1 MSAAASPFE
10 SQARLWLVAFV
21 VSAAVNL
28 LALAGVAFWVI
39 AHLAMQPPVAPVDEF
54 EPVAVIVPQVVE
66 DTGPAVPAP
75 EPAADPSFARTSPDQ
90 AEETPETPEFI
101 GERNTRAT
109 SEATPSPTAPDL
121 PNQNGREPLWDD
133 EMETTESRYQDGDLA
148 HDRMTRPDA
157 PPVSEESGEATDPA
171 AAAEAAKRDGV
182 TEPVPPAQEAER
194 ERLAEGPAPVDRRVE
209 EAKPADEPKPA
220 VPERKSEGDK
230 PDREEVV
237 EKPKPPANPES
248 PGFRGNQTKT
258 RLVGSITRTGRSAL
272 DVEDSVLGRYHAAVS
287 RAVEKEWQLNC
298 VRNRDYITPGQLTM
312 SFVLEANGKV
322 RSVRVVEELQVGA
335 IPKGFT
341 LNAIHH
347 AAIPSMPADL
357 KKQLD
362 GEPLELIYRFNF

>member
-1 MSAAASPFE
+1 M
-10 SQARLWLVAFV
+10 AFL

-28 LALAGVAFWVI
+28 LALVVVGFWVI
-39 AHLAMQPPVAPVDEF
+39 ANLALQPPPPDPESF
-54 EPVAVIVPQVVE
+54 EAVAVIVPQVAE
-66 DTGPAVPAP
+66 SAGPAVLAS
-75 EPAADPSFARTSPDQ
+75 EAAADPSFARTSPDQ
-90 AEETPETPEFI
+90 AEEAPETPDFI
-101 GERNTRAT
+101 GERSTRAT
-109 SEATPSPTAPDL
+109 SEATPSPAAPDL
-121 PNQNGREPLWDD
+121 PNQTGREPLWDD
-133 EMETTESRYQDGDLA
+133 EIETTESRYQDGDLA
-148 HDRMTRPDA
+148 HDRTTRPDA
-157 PPVSEESGEATDPA
+157 PPVPA
-171 AAAEAAKRDGV
+171 ETRDAMEPADVAEAAKRDGV
-182 TEPVPPAQEAER
+182 TEPVPPPQEAER

-230 PDREEVV
+230 PDGEAIA
-237 EKPKPPANPES
+237 EKPKPAAEAES

-272 DVEDSVLGRYHAAVS
+272 NVEDSVLGRYHAAVS

-312 SFVLEANGKV
+312 SFVLEATGKV

-341 LNAIHH
+341 LNAINN
-347 AAIPSMPADL
+347 AEIPSMPADL
-357 KKQLD
+357 KKQLA